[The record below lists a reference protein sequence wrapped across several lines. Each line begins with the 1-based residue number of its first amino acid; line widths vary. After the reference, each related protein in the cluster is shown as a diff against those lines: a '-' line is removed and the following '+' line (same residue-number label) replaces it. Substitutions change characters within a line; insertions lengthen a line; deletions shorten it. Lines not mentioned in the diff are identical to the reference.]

1 MSKMIGDKKE
11 PVTVLIPVG
20 QINMIR
26 KLQGLAAEAELV
38 FLMME
43 AVKEVGFVDLLDNPK
58 SDTLRLDMMF
68 SWVVVEEEDHE
79 KS

>member
-1 MSKMIGDKKE
+1 VSKMIGDKKE